1 MQPNTDRI
9 RTTHVGSLPR
19 RPDLLGLLL
28 ARERGDTVD
37 SAAYG
42 ACLADAVK
50 EVVARQVATGID
62 LVSDGESGKIAYSL
76 YVKDRLTGFGGQAGP
91 RPHLDLKEFPEFAAR
106 AKKFP
111 ILSPNCIGPIAWKNR
126 EPLDAD
132 LRNFR
137 SAVSAAKP
145 VGTFMTA
152 ASPGLVAY
160 FMPNR
165 YFPTHEA
172 YLEALGAVLREEY
185 DAIIAAGFDLQLDCP
200 DLAMSRHI
208 GYSMDADDVF
218 RRKCEAAV
226 DVLNAV
232 TSHIPAERMR
242 MHLCWGNYSGPHH
255 FDLPL
260 ERVLPLALKAR
271 PSAISFEGAN
281 PRHEHE
287 WEVFS
292 TIRLPEDRLIIPG
305 VIDSTTNFIEHPRL
319 VAQRIERY
327 AGVVGRERVI
337 AGVDCGFATIAT
349 YEGVD
354 PEIAWAKLGAL
365 SEGARLASQR
375 LWKH

>member
-1 MQPNTDRI
+1 MQPNSERI
-9 RTTHVGSLPR
+9 LTTHVGSLPR
-19 RPDLLGLLL
+19 RPDLLELLL
-28 ARERGDTVD
+28 KRERNEEV
-37 SAAYG
+37 AAAQFD

-50 EVVARQVATGID
+50 EVVAKQVVTGID
-62 LVSDGESGKIAYSL
+62 LVSDGEAGKIAYSL

-126 EPLDAD
+126 APLEAD

-137 SAVSAAKP
+137 AAVNAAQP
-145 VGTFMTA
+145 TGSFITS

-165 YFPTHEA
+165 YFPTHEG
-172 YLEALGAVLREEY
+172 YLEAIAAVLREEY

-208 GYSMDADDVF
+208 GYSMDPDDVF

-226 DVLNAV
+226 EILNAV
-232 TSHIPAERMR
+232 TAHIPPERMR
-242 MHLCWGNYSGPHH
+242 MHLCWGNYAGPHH

-260 ERVLPLALKAR
+260 ERVLPLALKAL

-292 TIRLPEDRLIIPG
+292 SLRLPENKLIIPG

-354 PEIAWAKLGAL
+354 PAIAWAKLGAL
-365 SEGARLASQR
+365 AEGAALASR
-375 LWKH
+375 NLWRN